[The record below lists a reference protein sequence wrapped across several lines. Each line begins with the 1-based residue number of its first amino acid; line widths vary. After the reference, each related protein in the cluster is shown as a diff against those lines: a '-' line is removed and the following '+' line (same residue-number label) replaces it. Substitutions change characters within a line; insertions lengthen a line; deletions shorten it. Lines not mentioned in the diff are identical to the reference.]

1 MKQKIAITLDAELI
15 AFLDGQAEGNRSEYL
30 NTLLTQQR
38 RQQREIELIDALK
51 QDAEDSEYQSEVA
64 VWDSVV
70 GDGIDAA
77 G

>member
-15 AFLDGQAEGNRSEYL
+15 AFLDDQAEGNRSEYL

-38 RQQREIELIDALK
+38 QQQRETELIVALK

-64 VWDSVV
+64 AWDSVI